1 MTNRQISAKAIFLI
15 FVLCAVCD
23 FVWGYVHER
32 SIPAGVLS
40 VIGGLFGT
48 AFYLLVTYPWKD
60 DTKSDDSRRSNSG
73 DL

>member
-1 MTNRQISAKAIFLI
+1 MTNHPTSTKTIVLI
-15 FVLCAVCD
+15 FVLCAVGD

-32 SIPAGVLS
+32 SIPAGVFS

-60 DTKSDDSRRSNSG
+60 DTKTDASRRSNSV